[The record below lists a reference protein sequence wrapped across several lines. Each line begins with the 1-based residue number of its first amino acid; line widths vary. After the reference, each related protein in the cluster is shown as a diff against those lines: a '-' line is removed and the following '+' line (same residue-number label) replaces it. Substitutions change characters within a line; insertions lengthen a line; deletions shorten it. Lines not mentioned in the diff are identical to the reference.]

1 MRNTNGSLVFEARD
15 IDVPNHWSQVAID
28 ILAQK
33 YFRKAG
39 VPQVDGEGAPV
50 LDDAG
55 SPVLGGESDA
65 RQVFHRLAGCWRHWG
80 EKHGYFDSA
89 DDAQAFE
96 DELSH
101 MLAAQHAA
109 PNSPQWFNTGLHFKY
124 GITGPAQGHWFVDD
138 QSQTVGGGGRGSK
151 AEGNNKKTTERAAKN
166 AAEQAINKS
175 GPQLKK
181 SSSAYERPQPHA
193 CFIQSIQDDLDA
205 IALSQI
211 DKLTLIE
218 ATLRESRR
226 RYHQRRDQWCEAQAA
241 PPGSGRA
248 LAAAGG

>member
-1 MRNTNGSLVFEARD
+1 MKISRRFTVKGKSPYEGIPFTKRSSEIRNTNGSLVFEARD
-15 IDVPNHWSQVAID
+15 IDVPQHWSQVAVD

-39 VPQVDGEGAPV
+39 VPQTTPEGSPA

-55 SPVLGGESDA
+55 KPVLGGESDA

-80 EKHGYFDSA
+80 EEHGYFDSA
-89 DDAQAFE
+89 DDAQSFE

-138 QSQTVGGGGRGSK
+138 QTQTVGGRRAK
-151 AEGNNKKTTERAAKN
+151 AEGKSSKATEQAAKN
-166 AAEQAINKS
+166 AAKQSINKQS
-175 GPQLKK
+175 DKQGPQL
-181 SSSAYERPQPHA
+181 SNLRG
-193 CFIQSIQDDLDA
+193 DLP
-205 IALSQI
+205 
-211 DKLTLIE
+211 T
-218 ATLRESRR
+218 
-226 RYHQRRDQWCEAQAA
+226 
-241 PPGSGRA
+241 
-248 LAAAGG
+248 

>member
-1 MRNTNGSLVFEARD
+1 MKISRRFTVKGKSPYEGIPFTKRSSEIRNTNGSLVFEARD
-15 IDVPNHWSQVAID
+15 IDVPQHWSQVAVD

-39 VPQVDGEGAPV
+39 VPQTTPEGSPA

-55 SPVLGGESDA
+55 KPVLGGESDA

-80 EKHGYFDSA
+80 EEHGYFDSA
-89 DDAQAFE
+89 DDAQSFE

-138 QSQTVGGGGRGSK
+138 QTQTVGGRRAQAEGKSSK
-151 AEGNNKKTTERAAKN
+151 ATEQAAKN
-166 AAEQAINKS
+166 AAKPPSATS
-175 GPQLKK
+175 ARRVARTRAPPH
-181 SSSAYERPQPHA
+181 SS
-193 CFIQSIQDDLDA
+193 
-205 IALSQI
+205 
-211 DKLTLIE
+211 
-218 ATLRESRR
+218 SRR
-226 RYHQRRDQWCEAQAA
+226 RHRRRQECRPTHPHRGLTAR
-241 PPGSGRA
+241 GR
-248 LAAAGG
+248 GMRRC